1 MFPIFCTL
9 VIDTIIL
16 VKIPDV
22 AAALVCYYSERSI
35 ALATQIMTGEVVLEE
50 ELRGVLSFQHPYVVC
65 VFVDD
70 RDGEPVH
77 IHDIFFVVLC
87 DDMACT
93 VGCNAVWI
101 PLADDD
107 GIADSRRTPYGNEV
121 HIACGVD
128 SLFVEVGYLFVF
140 RLRVVGCPTDEIARS
155 ILRVPIIE
163 IVDERIGFSRA
174 HTGCLH
180 RIRRADASVG
190 EVTNLH
196 GFVPLCIERDIAAQ
210 SQLRSVFEEHLL
222 SFGVGSPAAELHVV
236 CYVAPRGLVC
246 AELAEAA

>member
-1 MFPIFCTL
+1 
-9 VIDTIIL
+9 
-16 VKIPDV
+16 
-22 AAALVCYYSERSI
+22 
-35 ALATQIMTGEVVLEE
+35 MTGEVVLEE
-50 ELRGVLSFQHPYVVC
+50 ELRGVLSFQHPYIVC

-70 RDGEPVH
+70 RGGEPVH
-77 IHDIFFVVLC
+77 IRDISFVVLC

-93 VGCNAVWI
+93 VGCSAAWKPV
-101 PLADDD
+101 ADDD

-140 RLRVVGCPTDEIARS
+140 RLCTVGSPADEIARS
-155 ILRVPIIE
+155 ILRIPIIE

-174 HTGCLH
+174 HSGCLH

-210 SQLRSVFEEHLL
+210 SQSRPVFEEHLL
-222 SFGVGSPAAELHVV
+222 AFGVGSPAAELHIVR
-236 CYVAPRGLVC
+236 YVAPRGRVC

>member
-1 MFPIFCTL
+1 
-9 VIDTIIL
+9 
-16 VKIPDV
+16 
-22 AAALVCYYSERSI
+22 
-35 ALATQIMTGEVVLEE
+35 MTGEVVLEE
-50 ELRGVLSFQHPYVVC
+50 ELRGVLSFQHPYIVC

-70 RDGEPVH
+70 RDGELSH
-77 IHDIFFVVLC
+77 IRDSFLFVLC
-87 DDMACT
+87 DDMAFSI
-93 VGCNAVWI
+93 GCNAAWRPV
-101 PLADDD
+101 ADDD

-140 RLRVVGCPTDEIARS
+140 GLCVVGCPADEIARS
-155 ILRVPIIE
+155 ILRIPIIE
-163 IVDERIGFSRA
+163 IGDERIGFSRA
-174 HTGCLH
+174 HRGCLH

-210 SQLRSVFEEHLL
+210 SQSRPVFEEHLL
-222 SFGVGSPAAELHVV
+222 AFGVGSPAAELHVFS
-236 CYVAPRGLVC
+236 YVAPRGRVC